1 MVRFLLFLSSALMLA
16 AATMTLQSCS
26 NENAEAPA
34 PSGPRNGL
42 VTLPDGSTMVAAE
55 GSSTQAIAEWL
66 TAQDGESAEFEF
78 SGFAHDRPVFTS
90 RGLGHAADLATM
102 LRASP
107 AATIELRGDA
117 ARTKALAHLLEE
129 RGISKDRVTLVP
141 NTGNRGGVAMKL
153 HRGSDAPLLAAK
165 D

>member
-16 AATMTLQSCS
+16 AATMTLQSCGK
-26 NENAEAPA
+26 ENAEAPV

-55 GSSTQAIAEWL
+55 GSSTRAIAEWL
-66 TAQDGESAEFEF
+66 AARDGESAEFAF
-78 SGFAHDRPVFTS
+78 SGFADDKPVFTS

-107 AATIELRGDA
+107 AATIELSGDA
-117 ARTKALAHLLEE
+117 ARTKALANLLEE
-129 RGISKDRVTLVP
+129 RGISKDRVTVGP
-141 NTGNRGGVAMKL
+141 NIGNSGVAMTL
-153 HRGSDAPLLAAK
+153 RRGSDAPLLAAK